1 MTADIISFP
10 RQFARAQGF
19 TLGVPHSFSIAPD
32 GSRIAFL
39 RARSGTDR
47 DTSLW
52 VRDTESGTERLVADP
67 RELLSGGTEDLPAE
81 ERARRERT
89 RQAAA
94 GVVSFAARCCVPS

>member
-52 VRDTESGTERLVADP
+52 AVSYTHL
-67 RELLSGGTEDLPAE
+67 
-81 ERARRERT
+81 RAHET
-89 RQAAA
+89 
-94 GVVSFAARCCVPS
+94 